1 MRLPSPPVRSQHYAS
16 PVPAAKMSS
25 HNRRPEIRESG
36 IGPVHFANRH
46 PTTLSQLQAK
56 MFPLVPSH
64 QKLPYQP
71 KDPHR
76 VPPPTRRMEL
86 TQQRSENSPRS
97 HRDHD
102 SSPNDRP
109 PHSIHNSSAGAS
121 SGS

>member
-1 MRLPSPPVRSQHYAS
+1 
-16 PVPAAKMSS
+16 MSS

-46 PTTLSQLQAK
+46 PTTLSHSQEK

-71 KDPHR
+71 KHPHR

-86 TQQRSENSPRS
+86 TQQSSESSRRSR
-97 HRDHD
+97 RDHG
-102 SSPNDRP
+102 SSPNDRLR
-109 PHSIHNSSAGAS
+109 HSIHNSSAGAG
-121 SGS
+121 SGSYD